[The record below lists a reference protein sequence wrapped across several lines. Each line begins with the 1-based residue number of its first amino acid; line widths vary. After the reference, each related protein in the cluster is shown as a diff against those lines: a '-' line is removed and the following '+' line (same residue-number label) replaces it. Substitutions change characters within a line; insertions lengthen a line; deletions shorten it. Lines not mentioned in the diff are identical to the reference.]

1 MIAAPADP
9 RLILPSI
16 DWRKPDYEP
25 IFQSRL
31 TRLKNIRESSDNLI
45 PGLKEYYKQN
55 CVAFVM
61 DWGCTYDPRNIEVGL
76 PTTIPFVLFPRQME
90 FLDWLFECW
99 QSRQDGLVEKS
110 RDMGVSWLCIAFSVW
125 VWLFYAGASI
135 GFGSR
140 KEEYVDDLNNPN
152 ALFWKARTFID
163 YLPEEFRPA
172 GWDKKKHAPYMKL
185 VNPENGSTMIGEA
198 GDNIGRG
205 ARASLYFV
213 DESAFLEHQDSIDAA
228 LSQTTNCKIDVST
241 PNGAGNAFYRK
252 RHGGKIKTFIFDW
265 QAQPLDAK
273 LLTPTG
279 WRLMGDIAAGEVVIG
294 RDGRPVEVVSIHP
307 QGRKTVYRVS
317 FCDGASTECCEDHL
331 WSVIIEG
338 DQRASRRHI
347 LHTKPLKDIAKEY
360 VTRDGRGYRRHLF
373 QVPLVEPITAFSDVT
388 LPLDPYVLGCLL
400 GDGSISSKA
409 TGPHLLTVGDA
420 EIAERCNQRLPPG
433 CILRHDRS
441 IHYRFCAGDEY
452 RGGKAGRGLHSPVS
466 AAIRDLGLLGT
477 ESHTKFVPERYK
489 FASPNERLDL
499 LCGLFDTDGSVLKSH
514 PGSTRFSTTSK
525 KLAEDVLFLVRS
537 LGGTAKMT
545 PLRQAATATFP
556 GGRVCTRR
564 SEAFLISAKLPSG
577 MVPFKLSRKVEAF
590 KPAKARPPRRSIVNI
605 EVVGEKECQ
614 CIKVANDDGLYV
626 TDDFVV
632 THNSDPRKSQAWY
645 DAQVAKLDPVVVAA
659 EIDRNYEGSVA
670 NAFIPGDVVL
680 AAMRRG
686 PADVIAHGGLRVGV
700 DVARFGDDKSV
711 ISFRRG
717 RVLLKFV
724 QIGSFDVVQVA
735 ARVRMEVQAFRE
747 VPEQIAVDVIN
758 MGAGVAD
765 ILRGYYPD
773 KLDARTGKRLKTV
786 VDVNSSL
793 RMDNGQQYN
802 LRAFMWAE
810 MREWLKTASI
820 PNDEELKSQLTSI
833 RYGFKGGELL
843 LEDKTEAKIKRG
855 VKSPDIA
862 DSIAFTFAEAPVPM
876 DLPRPKVPTYRA
888 VDSGLGALG

>member
-1 MIAAPADP
+1 MIAASADP
-9 RLILPSI
+9 RLALPSI

-25 IFQSRL
+25 IFNSRL
-31 TRLKNIRESSDNLI
+31 TRLKNIRTSSDNLV
-45 PGLKEYYKQN
+45 PGLKEYYAQN
-55 CVAFVM
+55 CAAFVM

-76 PTTIPFVLFPRQME
+76 PTTMPFILFPRQME
-90 FLDWLFECW
+90 FLDWLLECW
-99 QSRQDGLVEKS
+99 QSRRDGLVEKS

-265 QAQPLDAK
+265 
-273 LLTPTG
+273 
-279 WRLMGDIAAGEVVIG
+279 
-294 RDGRPVEVVSIHP
+294 
-307 QGRKTVYRVS
+307 
-317 FCDGASTECCEDHL
+317 
-331 WSVIIEG
+331 
-338 DQRASRRHI
+338 
-347 LHTKPLKDIAKEY
+347 
-360 VTRDGRGYRRHLF
+360 
-373 QVPLVEPITAFSDVT
+373 
-388 LPLDPYVLGCLL
+388 
-400 GDGSISSKA
+400 
-409 TGPHLLTVGDA
+409 
-420 EIAERCNQRLPPG
+420 
-433 CILRHDRS
+433 
-441 IHYRFCAGDEY
+441 
-452 RGGKAGRGLHSPVS
+452 
-466 AAIRDLGLLGT
+466 
-477 ESHTKFVPERYK
+477 
-489 FASPNERLDL
+489 
-499 LCGLFDTDGSVLKSH
+499 
-514 PGSTRFSTTSK
+514 
-525 KLAEDVLFLVRS
+525 
-537 LGGTAKMT
+537 
-545 PLRQAATATFP
+545 RQ
-556 GGRVCTRR
+556 
-564 SEAFLISAKLPSG
+564 
-577 MVPFKLSRKVEAF
+577 
-590 KPAKARPPRRSIVNI
+590 
-605 EVVGEKECQ
+605 
-614 CIKVANDDGLYV
+614 
-626 TDDFVV
+626 
-632 THNSDPRKSQAWY
+632 DPRKDQAWY

-670 NAFIPGDVVL
+670 NAFIPGELAL

-700 DVARFGDDKSV
+700 DVARFGDDKTV

-724 QIGSFDVVQVA
+724 QMGMLDVPQVA

-793 RMDNGQQYN
+793 RMDNGQHYN
-802 LRAFMWAE
+802 LRAFMWSE
-810 MREWLKTASI
+810 MREWLKTASV